1 MNRKYIII
9 SLSIF
14 IVSLLFILGFN
25 FILGDKILY
34 SDSFNF
40 NDGIPEI
47 NYIGLEEDENLYKV
61 KVSIKNNSD
70 YYASFN
76 NISLQFTGT
85 SQGAPT
91 FNGYD
96 NDERKALINYKP
108 GDKYN
113 FSSFFGPNEE
123 REYVFEVSKGI
134 TFDKDV
140 FNSKN
145 IDIGYS
151 YQLYK
156 YRINKNAVIG
166 NGPSGGGTK
175 RIEADIDI
183 IR

>member
-96 NDERKALINYKP
+96 NDERKALINYKS

-113 FSSFFGPNEE
+113 YSFYFDPNEE

-134 TFDKDV
+134 SFDKDV

-145 IDIGYS
+145 IDMGYS

-156 YRINKNAVIG
+156 YRINSNTVIG
-166 NGPSGGGTK
+166 RGQSGGGSR